1 MDVTTDDSLD
11 TMKFRSHRRC
21 PRECTLHDILDLE
34 KKKSMCGMCVCGRG
48 GGILD
53 NRKKRKESKKEIRPD
68 SLEKKEET

>member
-34 KKKSMCGMCVCGRG
+34 KKKKVCVVCVCVG
-48 GGILD
+48 GAGGFWIIE
-53 NRKKRKESKKEIRPD
+53 RKEKKAKRKSGP
-68 SLEKKEET
+68 TA